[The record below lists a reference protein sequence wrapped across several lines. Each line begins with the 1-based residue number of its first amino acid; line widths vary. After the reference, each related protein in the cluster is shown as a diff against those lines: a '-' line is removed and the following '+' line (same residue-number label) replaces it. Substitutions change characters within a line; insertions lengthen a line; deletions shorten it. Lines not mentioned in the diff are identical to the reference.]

1 MEVTEEQQAGSDR
14 LVLNYTHHLKRGV
27 SAVDNYGMK
36 LAALAGLLP
45 DVMDRAHELVP
56 VIRSMLKVVYFCSVN
71 VKFTC

>member
-1 MEVTEEQQAGSDR
+1 MEVTEEQQEGSDR

-56 VIRSMLKVVYFCSVN
+56 VIRSMLKVGFLH
-71 VKFTC
+71 FF